1 MSLTLS
7 LWPAFL
13 NRMCSAR
20 MVGWETTRNPGYLKI
35 GTSIPVSS
43 LWRYNEAI
51 LKLIIGFPFLGI
63 SAFVYVFPP
72 HAECHCWDSLLRH
85 RIRHGWW
92 NVVASHVSL
101 YINHHL
107 AAQCISLVCTEEKVL
122 KPAKTAMWSGR
133 SFHFQPARC
142 WQLQIYHQ
150 KETVSPKSL
159 TWNFFYSFFWWEA
172 GHLKDPLKLAMCL
185 GQQYVHWF
193 NISNFMLAIR
203 SEADKSLHIF
213 MSSSMRYNTKDIMFH
228 SISCVNI
235 SANHEIRM
243 ILVTY
248 PYQWFPIQGPRDSA

>member
-20 MVGWETTRNPGYLKI
+20 MVGWETTRNLGYLKM

-43 LWRYNEAI
+43 LWRYNEPV

-72 HAECHCWDSLLRH
+72 HAECHPWDSLLRH

-107 AAQCISLVCTEEKVL
+107 AAQTASIIGMHWREGAEASQDCYVTREEFSL
-122 KPAKTAMWSGR
+122 PAS
-133 SFHFQPARC
+133 
-142 WQLQIYHQ
+142 
-150 KETVSPKSL
+150 E
-159 TWNFFYSFFWWEA
+159 
-172 GHLKDPLKLAMCL
+172 
-185 GQQYVHWF
+185 
-193 NISNFMLAIR
+193 MLATPDISSKGNCFSQILDMELFLFLLLVR
-203 SEADKSLHIF
+203 SRPPKGP
-213 MSSSMRYNTKDIMFH
+213 TKPCH
-228 SISCVNI
+228 V
-235 SANHEIRM
+235 
-243 ILVTY
+243 
-248 PYQWFPIQGPRDSA
+248 PRSTICPLI